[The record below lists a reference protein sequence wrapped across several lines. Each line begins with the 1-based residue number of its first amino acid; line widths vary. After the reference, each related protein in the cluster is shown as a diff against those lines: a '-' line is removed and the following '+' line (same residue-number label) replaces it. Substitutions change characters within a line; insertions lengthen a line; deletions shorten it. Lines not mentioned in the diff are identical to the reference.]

1 MAPCDPTTVP
11 PDAGLPVPE
20 ADAQAHSSRLV
31 ERIRAELEA
40 AGGWLAFDRFME
52 LALYS
57 PGLGYY
63 SAGSLKLG
71 EGGDFVTA
79 PELSPLFGRCVAR
92 QCAEVLDRLGGG
104 GILEYGAGSGVL
116 AAGVLQELEAL
127 GRLPER
133 YRIVELSADL
143 RQRQRETLRQR
154 LPHLLARVEWLDAPP
169 EGMTGVVLANEVLDA
184 MPVHRF
190 RVEEDSP
197 RELGVVWRGGG
208 FAWEPAAPAS
218 ERFAREAA
226 RLQQQYALH
235 PGYESELGLRA
246 GDWVRDLSGV
256 LARGV
261 ALLIDYGFP
270 ASEFYHP
277 QRDTGTLMCHYRH
290 HAHGDPLVL
299 VGLQDITAHVDFS
312 ALAEAAADAGLE
324 VAGFATQADF
334 LLGNGLTELAS
345 ADDPREQLER
355 ANQVKRLVLPGEM
368 GELFKVLAVG
378 REVPTP
384 LRGFSVRDE
393 RRRL

>member
-1 MAPCDPTTVP
+1 MPFDPTTAP
-11 PDAGLPVPE
+11 PDANLPVP
-20 ADAQAHSSRLV
+20 DAAARAHSGRLV
-31 ERIRAELEA
+31 ERVRGELDA
-40 AGGWLAFDRFME
+40 AGGWLGFDRFME

-63 SAGSLKLG
+63 SAGSRKLG
-71 EGGDFVTA
+71 EEGDFVTA
-79 PELSPLFGRCVAR
+79 PELSPLFARCLAR
-92 QCAEVLDRLGGG
+92 QCAEVLERLDGGE
-104 GILEYGAGSGVL
+104 ILEYGAGSGVM
-116 AAGVLQELEAL
+116 AAGLLRELEAL
-127 GRLPER
+127 GRLPQR
-133 YRIVELSADL
+133 YLIVELSAEL
-143 RQRQRETLRQR
+143 RQRQRETLR
-154 LPHLLARVEWLDAPP
+154 ARVPRLLERVKWLDTPP
-169 EGMTGVVLANEVLDA
+169 EGMTGVILANEVLDA

-190 RVEEDSP
+190 HVEAEGP

-208 FAWEPAAPAS
+208 FGWEPGPPAS
-218 ERFAREAA
+218 ERLAREAA
-226 RLQQQYALH
+226 ALQARYDLP
-235 PGYESELGLRA
+235 PGYESELGLRPA
-246 GDWVRDLSGV
+246 DWVRGLAGV

-270 ASEFYHP
+270 APEFYHP

-290 HAHGDPLVL
+290 RAHADPLVL

-312 ALAEAAADAGLE
+312 AMAEAAHDAGLE

-334 LLGNGLTELAS
+334 LLGNGLTELAT
-345 ADDPREQLER
+345 ADDPREQLDR

-384 LRGFSVRDE
+384 LRGFAQRDE

>member
-1 MAPCDPTTVP
+1 MAPFDPTSAP
-11 PDAGLPVPE
+11 PDANLPAP
-20 ADAQAHSSRLV
+20 DAGARAHSGRLV
-31 ERIRAELEA
+31 ERIRAEMEE

-71 EGGDFVTA
+71 EQGDFVTA
-79 PELSPLFGRCVAR
+79 PELSPLFARCIAR
-92 QCAEVLDRLGGG
+92 QCAEVLERLDGGA
-104 GILEYGAGSGVL
+104 ILEYGAGSGVM
-116 AAGVLQELEAL
+116 AAGVLRELDEL
-127 GRLPER
+127 GALPER

-143 RQRQRETLRQR
+143 RQRQRETLRHRVPR
-154 LPHLLARVEWLDAPP
+154 LAERVEWLDAPP

-190 RVEEDSP
+190 RAEEDGP

-208 FAWEPAAPAS
+208 FGWEPAEPAS
-218 ERFAREAA
+218 ERLAREAR
-226 RLQQQYALH
+226 RLQEQHALH

-246 GDWVRDLSGV
+246 CDWVRDLDTV
-256 LARGV
+256 LERGV

-270 ASEFYHP
+270 APEFYHP
-277 QRDTGTLMCHYRH
+277 QRSTGTLMCHYRH
-290 HAHGDPLVL
+290 RAHGDPLVL

-312 ALAEAAADAGLE
+312 ALAEAAVDAGLE

-334 LLGNGLTELAS
+334 LLGNGLADLATV
-345 ADDPREQLER
+345 DDPREQLER

-378 REVPTP
+378 RQVSPP
-384 LRGFSVRDE
+384 LRGFSLRDE